1 MPTGRTADR
10 LPHGLRE
17 VYIYCDGIL
26 DKPKKLPIPGDVR
39 TMTQLLDASAKGV
52 YTISATPFTDTGEI
66 DWASVDSLIEF
77 YLQCGVHGLTLLGM
91 MGEAQKLS
99 DQESAELT
107 QHFLRRVDNRVPV
120 IVGVSNAGTANLV
133 KLSRIAMDAGACGV
147 MITPL
152 TGLKTEAAIIGYFN
166 DVIAALGVGVPV
178 VYQDYPQSTQ
188 ADISAAGFLR
198 IVDAHPSVVMFK
210 HEDCPGLRKL
220 SQLRR
225 ACDGGARRY
234 ISILVGNGGL
244 YVPQELRR
252 GADGIMTGFAYP
264 DVLVS
269 VYEHFRAGR
278 SEQAEDLFDIYLPLV
293 RHEQQPGF
301 GLAVR
306 KEILRRRGAI
316 RSAATRAP
324 GPKLDADDIAEL
336 DRLLARLE
344 ACQAERGDRN
354 RRAVA

>member
-1 MPTGRTADR
+1 
-10 LPHGLRE
+10 
-17 VYIYCDGIL
+17 
-26 DKPKKLPIPGDVR
+26 
-39 TMTQLLDASAKGV
+39 MTHLLDATAKGM
-52 YTISATPFTDTGEI
+52 YAISATPFTDTGEI
-66 DWASVDSLIEF
+66 DWASMESLIEF
-77 YLQCGVHGLTLLGM
+77 YVQCGVNGLTILGM

-99 DQESAELT
+99 EDESAELT
-107 QHFLRRVDNRVPV
+107 RRYIRRVEGRIPV

-133 KLSRIAMDAGACGV
+133 KLSKTAMDAGACGV
-147 MITPL
+147 MIAPL
-152 TGLKTEAAIIGYFN
+152 MGLKTESQIISYFS
-166 DVIAALGVGVPV
+166 DVIAALGDNVPV

-188 ADISAAGFLR
+188 AHISAAGFLK
-198 IVDAHPSVVMFK
+198 IVDAHESVVMFK

-220 SQLRR
+220 SQLRK
-225 ACDGGARRY
+225 ACDGKSRRY

-252 GADGIMTGFAYP
+252 GADGVMTGFAYP
-264 DVLVS
+264 EMLATVCTL
-269 VYEHFRAGR
+269 FQAGQ
-278 SEQAEDLFDIYLPLV
+278 SEDAEDLFDAYLPLV

-316 RSAATRAP
+316 RCAAVRAP
-324 GPKLDADDIAEL
+324 GAKLDADDMKEL

-344 ACQAERGDRN
+344 LRLAQRGEAP